1 LSAIRWQKGFTLIEL
16 MVVVVILAVVLSAA
30 TLALTPSE
38 SARLN
43 QQSLQLKGALQQTC
57 DQAVF
62 QQKIHALLVDKKGM
76 TMRMLSRNQWQ
87 PVDAIKDVPWV
98 DGVMATWESQPEFQT
113 RFGLPGDGWLCWP
126 TGEILPGLVKMRMD
140 QLAKQLSWT
149 PLMKFTTQQGR
160 VNDTQ

>member
-1 LSAIRWQKGFTLIEL
+1 

-98 DGVMATWESQPEFQT
+98 DGVMVTWESQPEFQT
-113 RFGLPGDGWLCWP
+113 RFGLPGA
-126 TGEILPGLVKMRMD
+126 VR
-140 QLAKQLSWT
+140 A
-149 PLMKFTTQQGR
+149 
-160 VNDTQ
+160 

>member
-1 LSAIRWQKGFTLIEL
+1 

-62 QQKIHALLVDKKGM
+62 RQKIHALLVDKKGM
-76 TMRMLSRNQWQ
+76 TMRVLSRNQWQ
-87 PVDAIKDVPWV
+87 TVDAMDDVPWV
-98 DGVMATWESQPEFQT
+98 DGVNVTWTSQPELQT

-126 TGEILPGLVKMRMD
+126 TGEILPGLVEMRMD
-140 QLAKQLSWT
+140 QLRKQLSWT
-149 PLMKFTTQQGR
+149 PLMKFKTQQGR
-160 VNDTQ
+160 VNGRE

>member
-1 LSAIRWQKGFTLIEL
+1 MSAIRRQKGQKGFTLIEL
-16 MVVVVILAVVLSAA
+16 MVVVVILAVMLSAA

-76 TMRMLSRNQWQ
+76 TMRVLKQNQWQ
-87 PVDAIKDVPWV
+87 TVAAVQDVPWV
-98 DGVMATWESQPEFQT
+98 DGVTVTWPTQVDIQS
-113 RFGLPGDGWLCWP
+113 RFGLPGEGWLCWP
-126 TGEILPGLVKMRMD
+126 TGEILPGLVKMQMD
-140 QLAKQLSWT
+140 KLAKQLSWT
-149 PLMKFTTQQGR
+149 PLMKFTTKKL
-160 VNDTQ
+160 DE